1 VGAEQDSQLD
11 ALSKTVGNLKA
22 ISQGINQEIHLQ
34 NGMLDALERN
44 MDHSSHKLAGAEA
57 KISNIDDQS
66 ICVIC

>member
-1 VGAEQDSQLD
+1 
-11 ALSKTVGNLKA
+11 
-22 ISQGINQEIHLQ
+22 
-34 NGMLDALERN
+34 MLDALERN